1 MIYGEMAQFKKT
13 WRTTLSMRHFRRGS
27 TQYTRKLRNTFLQQY
42 IIALPKCA
50 LFDMRNYVK
59 CKFYVIEGRSSEK

>member
-1 MIYGEMAQFKKT
+1 MAQFKDMAYDSFNEALPTGK
-13 WRTTLSMRHFRRGS
+13 HPI
-27 TQYTRKLRNTFLQQY
+27 YTEIAQSFLQQY

-59 CKFYVIEGRSSEK
+59 CKFYVIEGRGSEK